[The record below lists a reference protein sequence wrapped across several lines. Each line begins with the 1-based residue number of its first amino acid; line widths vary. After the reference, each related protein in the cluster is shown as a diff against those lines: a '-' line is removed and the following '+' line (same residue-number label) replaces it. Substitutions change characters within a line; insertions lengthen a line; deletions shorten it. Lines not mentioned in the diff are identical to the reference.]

1 MNEAMDS
8 EITYCD
14 TAKDHLRG
22 HIRRTGINP
31 NCWYMI
37 AKSSEV
43 GKQPVKREIWNQ
55 SVALFRTA
63 NGGIHALED
72 RCAHRLVRLSFGRVI
87 EDKIECAYHG
97 WQFNGA
103 GQCVHIPHLSSK
115 PSLPNCRVK
124 SFPLVEK
131 HGFVWIF
138 PGDPQLCHGVSPM
151 EMSEW
156 DDLNEI
162 PSIARLTCRAHFSY
176 LVENLMDMYHGSLH
190 AQYQV
195 WTAQSLH
202 EVLQSENQVTAS
214 YQATTYYQVKN
225 LWSIFQLF
233 IPSLRKLHSAPLTVA
248 YDYPNWRSALG
259 DDFKIYCLI
268 CPVNERLTDAY
279 LIHYTSIGKFGLL
292 TDLPIPVR
300 RLMKRALSNVARKLL
315 ANLVRQDV
323 LMIEEEQRAFD
334 ENPLRQPFEVNR
346 TIHRVQQ
353 LVRRQAA
360 KEPFPL

>member
-1 MNEAMDS
+1 MES

-14 TAKDHLRG
+14 TFKDPLNS
-22 HIRRTGINP
+22 HIRRAGINP

-37 AKSSEV
+37 AKSSEI
-43 GKQPVKREIWNQ
+43 GEQPVKREIWNQ

-63 NGGIHALED
+63 KGEIYALED
-72 RCAHRLVRLSFGRVI
+72 RCAHRLVRLSYGRVI

-97 WQFNGA
+97 WQFDGT
-103 GQCVHIPHLSSK
+103 GQCVYIPHLSSD
-115 PSLPNCRVK
+115 PSLPDCRVK

-138 PGDPQLCHGVSPM
+138 PGDPRLSHVVSPM

-156 DDLNEI
+156 DDLNAI

-195 WTAQSLH
+195 WTAQSLR

-214 YQATTYYQVKN
+214 YQATTYYRVKN
-225 LWSIFQLF
+225 LSSIFQLF
-233 IPSLRKLHSAPLTVA
+233 IPSLRKLHSAPLTVT
-248 YDYPNWRSALG
+248 YDYPNWKARLG

-279 LIHYTSIGKFGLL
+279 FIHYTSLGKFEALN
-292 TDLPIPVR
+292 DLPIAVR
-300 RLMKRALSNVARKLL
+300 RLLRRALSNVARKLL
-315 ANLVRQDV
+315 TRLVRQDV

-360 KEPFPL
+360 KEQFAR